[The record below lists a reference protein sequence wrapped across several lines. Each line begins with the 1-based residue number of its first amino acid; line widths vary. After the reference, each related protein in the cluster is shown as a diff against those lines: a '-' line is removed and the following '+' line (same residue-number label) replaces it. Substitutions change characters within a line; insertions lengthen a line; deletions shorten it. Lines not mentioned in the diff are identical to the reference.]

1 MADQFII
8 PDVSAEGI
16 WDTSKVAAK
25 SPNPLMKQD
34 FLRSFANKYGDSY
47 VQNCLIACAQL
58 KLVKRVGDTYISSE
72 AFRDVIARA
81 HRSELKLVLRSA
93 LQDYPPFLLFADFIS
108 KGYSIDEASNMTRG
122 ILRIGSSTSI
132 VQKSLRLWGVAAEL
146 IKRNEKG
153 ELVFPEAAKG
163 LPAQYV
169 KELVRALQD
178 ELKASIFLIETLSPQ
193 AYAYLT
199 DKEISISELA
209 KGLVNYE
216 KDPNTS
222 AEKAGKIIELF
233 LYKFGEE
240 LGVEVKK
247 CNGIME
253 LSNAIRAKDPLA
265 ISNNQLHLCHGLG
278 ALRNM
283 TAHQPDKETGKP
295 WVITPHGALVTIL
308 SSPSLAKSVLLYVK
322 RKNRNIRPTIRAV
335 TGP

>member
-1 MADQFII
+1 MPDQFII

-16 WDTSKVAAK
+16 WDTAKVAAK
-25 SPNPLMKQD
+25 SPNPLIKQD
-34 FLRSFANKYGDSY
+34 ILRSFENKYGDAY

-58 KLVKRVGDTYISSE
+58 KLVKHVGDTYVSSE
-72 AFRDVIARA
+72 AFRDVMTRA
-81 HRSELKLVLRSA
+81 HRSELKVVLRSA

-122 ILRIGSSTSI
+122 ILRIGSSKNI
-132 VQKSLRLWGVAAEL
+132 VQKSLRLWGIAADL
-146 IKRNEKG
+146 IKRTEKG
-153 ELVFPEAAKG
+153 ELAIPEAARG

-199 DKEISISELA
+199 EKGISISELA

-216 KDPNTS
+216 KDPITS
-222 AEKAGKIIELF
+222 AEKAGKIIEVF

-240 LGVEVKK
+240 LGVDVKK

-253 LSNAIRAKDPLA
+253 LSDAIKAKDSLA
-265 ISNNQLHLCHGLG
+265 ISKNQNHLCHGIG

-283 TAHQPDKETGKP
+283 TAHHPDKETGKP

-308 SSPSLAKSVLLYVK
+308 SSPSLVKSVFLYAK
-322 RKNRNIRPTIRAV
+322 EKKQEY
-335 TGP
+335 